1 MRLLNKHRAKGEL
14 VYCNFEYNIALVDI
28 KESAHHPVIK
38 LQKRTSVPID
48 TKVVAVG
55 CLFKEC
61 RLMTT
66 IGVVT
71 GNGCS
76 TICCKEL
83 QTSTCKITKAGI
95 GGPLIDTHGNF
106 VGMNFYGDE
115 ETPFLPVSTLKEILD
130 NNDSEWPDAEN
141 MAYTGQNRWFVPLP
155 TWRYPELKETVVED
169 TLPPG
174 WYPEGPKLTELDLE
188 DGVLT
193 E

>member
-1 MRLLNKHRAKGEL
+1 MAGRVVAIASFNGGTRAFACTGVFIEHGECYQRILTSASLIEVRLLNKRRAKGEL

-28 KESAHHPVIK
+28 KESAHHP
-38 LQKRTSVPID
+38 
-48 TKVVAVG
+48 
-55 CLFKEC
+55 
-61 RLMTT
+61 
-66 IGVVT
+66 
-71 GNGCS
+71 
-76 TICCKEL
+76 
-83 QTSTCKITKAGI
+83 AGI
-95 GGPLIDTHGNF
+95 GGPLIDTHGIF

-155 TWRYPELKETVVED
+155 TWCYPELKETVVED